1 MAAAQGE
8 DGVGTVDAPVHPGSL
23 ASRTDRDLAASLDN
37 ARADAQA
44 DGPEVLV
51 AHALAIG
58 LHVIEALARLLAVP
72 RVLAQGGEDR
82 INAACVEFGV
92 TEVCPGLG
100 KRGVGAVDGLG
111 DFAEVLL
118 GVVEVEDLH
127 GTGELLGGEPPDP
140 GSSVADH
147 DAPRGL
153 ATDALGEG
161 GDFGVGVEAGRAL
174 DRGRVGDRAA
184 VACRAA
190 FPVAAFGHHTTTW
203 DDVRETLEAT
213 ERFGTEASTRS

>member
-8 DGVGTVDAPVHPGSL
+8 DGVGTVDAPVHPDSL

-147 DAPRGL
+147 DA
-153 ATDALGEG
+153 LGEG
-161 GDFGVGVEAGRAL
+161 GDFGVGVEAGRGRMSGGL
-174 DRGRVGDRAA
+174 PGRGFRPSHHNLGRRARNITDFHFLYRDLVLA
-184 VACRAA
+184 IK
-190 FPVAAFGHHTTTW
+190 PTTSDTPW
-203 DDVRETLEAT
+203 D
-213 ERFGTEASTRS
+213 S